1 MASRNSREAM
11 LSSQER
17 SGAADMQFEHRAGS
31 EDRSGIHAVDEL
43 TGAIQNYFDLM
54 YDCNI
59 ANFDAVFSPT
69 AQLHGYRDGK
79 MLCWPAGEYKEVLK
93 VRQSPRSLGSPRQ
106 DSVLLIDIGSA
117 SHAFAKVE
125 VRIHA
130 GIYHDYLTYHKIDG
144 RWLITSK
151 GYHLM
156 RTV

>member
-1 MASRNSREAM
+1 
-11 LSSQER
+11 
-17 SGAADMQFEHRAGS
+17 MQFQHQAGS
-31 EDRSGIHAVDEL
+31 GDRSGMNAIDEL
-43 TGAIQNYFDLM
+43 IDAIQKYFNLM
-54 YDCNI
+54 YDCDI
-59 ANFDAVFSPT
+59 ANFADVFSPA

-79 MLCWPAGEYKEVLK
+79 MVCWPAAEYKEVLK
-93 VRQSPRSLGSPRQ
+93 ARQSPLSLGSPPQ
-106 DSVLLIDIGSA
+106 DSVLLIDIASA

>member
-1 MASRNSREAM
+1 MPF
-11 LSSQER
+11 Q
-17 SGAADMQFEHRAGS
+17 HRADTG
-31 EDRSGIHAVDEL
+31 DRSGMNAIDEL
-43 TGAIQNYFDLM
+43 IDAIQKYFNLM
-54 YDCNI
+54 YDGDI
-59 ANFDAVFSPT
+59 ADFADVFGPT

-79 MLCWPAGEYKEVLK
+79 MVCWPAAEYKEVLK
-93 VRQSPRSLGSPRQ
+93 ARQSPLSQGSPRQ

-117 SHAFAKVE
+117 SHALAKVE

-151 GYHLM
+151 GYQLM

>member
-1 MASRNSREAM
+1 
-11 LSSQER
+11 
-17 SGAADMQFEHRAGS
+17 MQFQHRAGS
-31 EDRSGIHAVDEL
+31 EDRSGTNAIDEL
-43 TGAIQNYFDLM
+43 IDAIQKYFNLM

-59 ANFDAVFSPT
+59 ANFADVFSPT

-79 MLCWPAGEYKEVLK
+79 MVCWPAAEYKEVLK
-93 VRQSPRSLGSPRQ
+93 ARQSPLSLGSPRQ
-106 DSVLLIDIGSA
+106 DSVLLIDIASA

-144 RWLITSK
+144 RWIITSK

>member
-1 MASRNSREAM
+1 
-11 LSSQER
+11 
-17 SGAADMQFEHRAGS
+17 MQFQYQAGAK
-31 EDRSGIHAVDEL
+31 DKSGINAIDEL
-43 TGAIQNYFDLM
+43 IEAIQKYFNLM
-54 YDCNI
+54 YDGDI
-59 ANFDAVFSPT
+59 ADFADVFGPT

-79 MLCWPAGEYKEVLK
+79 MVCWPAAEYKEVLK
-93 VRQSPRSLGSPRQ
+93 ARQSPLSQGSPRQ

-117 SHAFAKVE
+117 SHALAKVE

-151 GYHLM
+151 GYQLM

>member
-1 MASRNSREAM
+1 MNA
-11 LSSQER
+11 
-17 SGAADMQFEHRAGS
+17 
-31 EDRSGIHAVDEL
+31 IDEL
-43 TGAIQNYFDLM
+43 IDAIQRYFDLM

-59 ANFDAVFSPT
+59 ASFSEVFSPT

-79 MLCWPAGEYKEVLK
+79 MVCWPAAEYKEVLK
-93 VRQSPRSLGSPRQ
+93 TRQSPLSQGSPRQ
-106 DSVLLIDIGSA
+106 DSVLLVDVASA

-130 GIYHDYLTYHKIDG
+130 SIYQDYLTYHKVDG
-144 RWLITSK
+144 RWVITSK

>member
-1 MASRNSREAM
+1 
-11 LSSQER
+11 
-17 SGAADMQFEHRAGS
+17 MQFQHQAGS
-31 EDRSGIHAVDEL
+31 GDRFGMNAIDEL
-43 TGAIQNYFDLM
+43 LNTIQKYFDLM
-54 YDCNI
+54 YDCDV
-59 ANFDAVFSPT
+59 ANFADVFSPA

-79 MLCWPAGEYKEVLK
+79 MVCWPASEYKEILK
-93 VRQSPRSLGSPRQ
+93 ARQSPQSLNSPRQ
-106 DSVLLIDIGSA
+106 DSVLLIDIASA

>member
-1 MASRNSREAM
+1 MQ
-11 LSSQER
+11 LQHQPG
-17 SGAADMQFEHRAGS
+17 SGDT
-31 EDRSGIHAVDEL
+31 SGTNAIDEL
-43 TGAIQNYFDLM
+43 TQALRKYFNLM
-54 YDCNI
+54 YDCNV
-59 ANFDAVFSPT
+59 ANFAQVFSPT
-69 AQLHGYRDGK
+69 AQLHGDRDGK
-79 MLCWPAGEYKEVLK
+79 MVCWPAAEYKEVLRA
-93 VRQSPRSLGSPRQ
+93 RQSPLSLEAPRQ

-144 RWLITSK
+144 RWVITSK

>member
-1 MASRNSREAM
+1 
-11 LSSQER
+11 
-17 SGAADMQFEHRAGS
+17 MQLQHPAGS
-31 EDRSGIHAVDEL
+31 ADRSGIDAVDEL
-43 TGAIQNYFDLM
+43 TEAIQKYFDLM
-54 YDCNI
+54 YDCDV
-59 ANFDAVFSPT
+59 ANFADVFGPT

-79 MLCWPAGEYKEVLK
+79 MVCWPAAEYKEALR
-93 VRQSPRSLGSPRQ
+93 VRQSPLSQGSPRQ
-106 DSVLLIDIGSA
+106 DSILLIDIGSA
-117 SHAFAKVE
+117 SHALAKVE

>member
-1 MASRNSREAM
+1 
-11 LSSQER
+11 
-17 SGAADMQFEHRAGS
+17 MQFQHRAGS
-31 EDRSGIHAVDEL
+31 GDKSGMNAIDEL
-43 TGAIQNYFDLM
+43 IDAIQKYFNLM
-54 YDCNI
+54 YDGDI
-59 ANFDAVFSPT
+59 ADFADVFSPT

-79 MLCWPAGEYKEVLK
+79 MVCWPAAEYKEILK
-93 VRQSPRSLGSPRQ
+93 ARQSPLSQGSPRQ

-117 SHAFAKVE
+117 SHALAKVE

-151 GYHLM
+151 GYQLM